1 MKKSISI
8 PNFENDAQAADFFDT
23 HDTIEL
29 LSQTTSANLSFPKP
43 THKVVVELQENQ
55 WQKLLKIA
63 SSRRLSYTKILERLI
78 SKELISR

>member
-8 PNFENDAQAADFFDT
+8 PNFENDAQVADFFDT
-23 HDTIEL
+23 HDTTEL
-29 LSQTTSANLSFPKP
+29 LSQTAAANLSFPKP

-63 SSRRLSYTKILERLI
+63 NSRKLSYTKILERFI
-78 SKELISR
+78 SKELTSR

>member
-23 HDTIEL
+23 HDTTEL
-29 LSQTTSANLSFPKP
+29 LSQTTAVGLSFPKP

-63 SSRRLSYTKILERLI
+63 SSRKLSYTKILERFI
-78 SKELISR
+78 SKKLISR

>member
-1 MKKSISI
+1 MKKTISI

-23 HDTIEL
+23 HDTTEL
-29 LSQTTSANLSFPKP
+29 LSQTTRAKLSFPKP
-43 THKVVVELQENQ
+43 THKVVVELRENQ